1 MAALASPG
9 PIARAR
15 SAPVAPAGS
24 RFSLPSGSVTRISRA
39 VIDSV
44 DRLVGRRG
52 RGGGGGG
59 GERRQRTTVAEV
71 QRQRAA
77 EQRADRDPAYDAAG
91 RQDGGFVGHGG
102 IFYLI
107 IRNAAAQVRA
117 SAAVR
122 PARRRGAGIPA
133 LARPRRVHRA

>member
-44 DRLVGRRG
+44 DRLVGRCGR
-52 RGGGGGG
+52 RGGGG
-59 GERRQRTTVAEV
+59 RREG
-71 QRQRAA
+71 RQRAA
-77 EQRADRDPAYDAAG
+77 GAKIQRQREGQQCADPEPAHDTAGGEQG
-91 RQDGGFVGHGG
+91 RLLRPGG
-102 IFYLI
+102 ILYLYI
-107 IRNAAAQVRA
+107 KK
-117 SAAVR
+117 
-122 PARRRGAGIPA
+122 
-133 LARPRRVHRA
+133 

>member
-44 DRLVGRRG
+44 DRLVGRCGR
-52 RGGGGGG
+52 RGGGG
-59 GERRQRTTVAEV
+59 RRKG
-71 QRQRAA
+71 RQRAA
-77 EQRADRDPAYDAAG
+77 VAKIQRQREGSSAPIASQRTI
-91 RQDGGFVGHGG
+91 RLVGNR
-102 IFYLI
+102 FDS
-107 IRNAAAQVRA
+107 
-117 SAAVR
+117 SAM
-122 PARRRGAGIPA
+122 GEYST
-133 LARPRRVHRA
+133 LL

>member
-44 DRLVGRRG
+44 DRLVGRCGR
-52 RGGGGGG
+52 RGGGG
-59 GERRQRTTVAEV
+59 RRKGRPPAAVAEK
-71 QRQRAA
+71 QSPREGQ
-77 EQRADRDPAYDAAG
+77 QSADREPPHDKAG
-91 RQDGGFVGHGG
+91 WATDRFDRPGGT
-102 IFYLI
+102 FYPY
-107 IRNAAAQVRA
+107 IR
-117 SAAVR
+117 
-122 PARRRGAGIPA
+122 
-133 LARPRRVHRA
+133 